1 MSAMQSLMQSNG
13 FKKTMDKLY
22 GFGASVVVLG
32 ALFKLEHWQGAD
44 YMLTAGLVTEAIIF
58 FFYAFNSETEAESV
72 EAEII
77 ENSSV
82 GATTLSTYA
91 PNGLGDGF
99 TALAKFNKLLDEAD
113 ITPSM
118 LQDLGHGMRKL
129 GETAQN
135 MNSIG
140 NVSNVSNQYIN
151 TIVSADKSL
160 AKLTKRYEKTIQ
172 KVTMKTAV
180 KYSSIADSLSIIE
193 TEAKTYQHHMSSIN
207 KDLSELGL
215 VYRLQKKEAFEYLND
230 MAESAADTKRYREE
244 IKKLNENLS
253 ALNNVYGGMLNAMTV
268 KN

>member
-1 MSAMQSLMQSNG
+1 
-13 FKKTMDKLY
+13 MDKLY

-72 EAEII
+72 DAEVI
-77 ENSSV
+77 ENSGV
-82 GATTLSTYA
+82 GATSFSTYV
-91 PNGLGDGF
+91 PTGIGDGF

-113 ITPSM
+113 ITPNM

-129 GETAQN
+129 GEAAQN

-140 NVSNVSNQYIN
+140 NVSIVSNQYIN

-180 KYSSIADSLSIIE
+180 KYGSIADSMSIIE

-207 KDLSELGL
+207 KDLSELSM

-253 ALNNVYGGMLNAMTV
+253 ALNNVYGGMLNAMKV
-268 KN
+268 GNA